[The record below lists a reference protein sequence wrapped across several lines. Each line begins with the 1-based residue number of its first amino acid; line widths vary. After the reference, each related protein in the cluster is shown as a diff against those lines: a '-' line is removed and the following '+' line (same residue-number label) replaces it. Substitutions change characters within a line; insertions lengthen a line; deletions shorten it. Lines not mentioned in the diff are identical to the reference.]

1 MSNTT
6 IAQKL
11 QLALNNKSEIKSSL
25 IAKGINVGDKMSEWS
40 DAIDNASMEGV
51 EPIRAT
57 FAGSNSP
64 IKIMYSSD
72 WYNYGISKILANGQE
87 VNTTTLPANIDGYD
101 VEYYTLKL
109 PHFAFDGCNSLI
121 SVTIPNSVTSIGYSA
136 FSHCSGLTSVTIP
149 NSVTSIGYSAFSH
162 CSGLTSVT
170 IPNSV
175 TSIGEGAFSYCSGLT
190 SVTIPNSV
198 TSIGG
203 TAFYG
208 CTSLTSVTIPN
219 SVTSIGNYAFYG
231 CTSLTSV
238 TIPNSVTSIG
248 HHAFVGC
255 TSLTSVTIP
264 NSVTSIGDWAFV
276 GCSGLA
282 AIYSDGL
289 QVELNVSSSQQQFD
303 AESIQSVIDTWQEG
317 GAIRFSQESALD
329 LKGILIIG
337 EKAHWDGN
345 TLVYGKGGG
354 GYYYYDEWDE
364 IDDTGS
370 STDMVDL
377 GLPSGTLWAKA
388 NIGASKP
395 SEFGKFYQW
404 GDTQGYED
412 ASEHQFTWDDYKWGT
427 ESSLTKYNST
437 DGKLVL
443 DNEDDPVYTATSGQ
457 YKSPTKDQLQE
468 LKDNTEHRWL
478 SLANGVNG
486 MKFWKKGTEE
496 PTDGDSYIFI
506 PAAGCCSYGSRNG
519 IGSQGYVRSA
529 SRGESYANC
538 AWSMTFRAGD
548 VTMYDFGRSVGFSVR
563 AVAPKNT

>member
-1 MSNTT
+1 MSNRT

-64 IKIMYSSD
+64 IKIIYSSG

-109 PHFAFDGCNSLI
+109 PDFAFHGCTSLT
-121 SVTIPNSVTSIGYSA
+121 SVSIPNSVTSIGNSA
-136 FSHCSGLTSVTIP
+136 FYRCSGLTSVTIP
-149 NSVTSIGYSAFSH
+149 NSVTSIGQNVFSGCSGLTSVFIPNSVTSIGNSAFYD

-175 TSIGEGAFSYCSGLT
+175 TSIGQNVFSGCSGLTSVFIPNSVTSIGNSAFYDCSGLT

-198 TSIGG
+198 TSIGQNV
-203 TAFYG
+203 FSG
-208 CTSLTSVTIPN
+208 CSGLTSVTIPN
-219 SVTSIGNYAFYG
+219 SVTSIGKRAFDG
-231 CTSLTSV
+231 CSGLTSV

-248 HHAFVGC
+248 KRAF
-255 TSLTSVTIP
+255 
-264 NSVTSIGDWAFV
+264 D
-276 GCSGLA
+276 GCSSLA

-289 QVELNVSSSQQQFD
+289 QVELDVSDSQQQFD

-354 GYYYYDEWDE
+354 GYYYYPEDIYPYVKVWFKDGTVIEYDSQADMPFFATAFPNNPVVKVTLGKDVDYVDSWFQNCNALTTVTISDDGLSCILNIQAFEGCEAIKQIIIPARVTYLHWHALYLDSMTTNVIMKAVTPPSMYESAINVARIYVPDE
-364 IDDTGS
+364 
-370 STDMVDL
+370 
-377 GLPSGTLWAKA
+377 
-388 NIGASKP
+388 
-395 SEFGKFYQW
+395 
-404 GDTQGYED
+404 
-412 ASEHQFTWDDYKWGT
+412 
-427 ESSLTKYNST
+427 SLEAYR
-437 DGKLVL
+437 
-443 DNEDDPVYTATSGQ
+443 TATNWNQ
-457 YKSPTKDQLQE
+457 YVDK
-468 LKDNTEHRWL
+468 
-478 SLANGVNG
+478 
-486 MKFWKKGTEE
+486 
-496 PTDGDSYIFI
+496 IFPI
-506 PAAGCCSYGSRNG
+506 
-519 IGSQGYVRSA
+519 II
-529 SRGESYANC
+529 
-538 AWSMTFRAGD
+538 
-548 VTMYDFGRSVGFSVR
+548 
-563 AVAPKNT
+563 K